1 MDTAAR
7 PMERR
12 PSTAY
17 ALATFCIPVA
27 VILYGT
33 VVMAIRPPVLP
44 LIAAVGLAA
53 LMVMRTGYRWNELQQ
68 GMFEAL
74 GRVQIAVFI
83 LVLVGMLI
91 GAWIACGTI
100 PLIIYWGLR
109 LIAPESFLLSSFVL
123 CGVASIATG
132 TSFGTMGTLGVAL
145 LGVGEALGF
154 PAAMTVGAVVSGAY
168 LGDKMSPASD
178 STNIAASVCEVDLF
192 DHIGSMM
199 WTTVPAALV
208 AGVVYSVLGVLHVQG
223 QAVPLEGIRGIL
235 SALEQHHSLSL
246 VGVIPPLVMLVLA
259 YMRLPVVPVMAA
271 CVLSAAGIALFEGH
285 ALRDVAVSMTT
296 GFKSATGVKQLD
308 MLLSRGGMMSVMPTV
323 LLLSAGVAFGGVLE
337 RSRTLEVLID
347 AVLRGARSTVRL
359 VGASLLACYIIL
371 LGTGSQL
378 LAAIIPGRAFAGA
391 FREQG
396 IHLKVLSRTCED
408 GGTIGCP
415 LVPWSVHAFYIL
427 GVLGVG
433 ALDFGPYAIL
443 NWIVPVFSMLC
454 AATGVGVWRA
464 DGTGVRQARTGA

>member
-308 MLLSRGGMMSVMPTV
+308 MLLSRGGHDERH
-323 LLLSAGVAFGGVLE
+323 AHGAAAFCWGGF
-337 RSRTLEVLID
+337 RRGSRTL
-347 AVLRGARSTVRL
+347 TH
-359 VGASLLACYIIL
+359 
-371 LGTGSQL
+371 
-378 LAAIIPGRAFAGA
+378 P
-391 FREQG
+391 
-396 IHLKVLSRTCED
+396 
-408 GGTIGCP
+408 
-415 LVPWSVHAFYIL
+415 
-427 GVLGVG
+427 
-433 ALDFGPYAIL
+433 
-443 NWIVPVFSMLC
+443 
-454 AATGVGVWRA
+454 
-464 DGTGVRQARTGA
+464 

>member
-1 MDTAAR
+1 
-7 PMERR
+7 MESPVAQPSRR
-12 PSTAY
+12 PSLGY
-17 ALATFCIPVA
+17 ALAIFCIPVA

-44 LIAAVGLAA
+44 LIAAVGLSA
-53 LMVMRTGYRWNELQQ
+53 LMAMRLGYGWADLQQ

-74 GRVQIAVFI
+74 GRVQIAIFI

-100 PLIIYWGLR
+100 PLIIYWGLK
-109 LIAPESFLLSSFVL
+109 LIAPESFLLSTFVL
-123 CGVASIATG
+123 CSVASIATG

-199 WTTVPAALV
+199 WTTVPAALL
-208 AGVVYSVLGVLHVQG
+208 AGVVYTVLGVMHVQG
-223 QAVPLEGIRGIL
+223 QAVPLAGIRTIL
-235 SALEQHHSLSL
+235 SALETHHSLSL
-246 VGVIPPLVMLVLA
+246 LGVVPPLVMLGLA
-259 YMRLPVVPVMAA
+259 YLRLPVVPVMAA
-271 CVLSAAGIALFEGH
+271 CVLAAVGLALFEGQS
-285 ALRDVAVSMTT
+285 LREVAVSMTT
-296 GFKSATGVKQLD
+296 GFKATTGVRQLD

-337 RSRTLEVLID
+337 RSRTLEVLIE
-347 AVLRGARSTVRL
+347 AVLRGARSTLRL
-359 VGASLLACYIIL
+359 VASSLLACYIIL

-378 LAAIIPGRAFAGA
+378 LATIIPGRAFAGA
-391 FREQG
+391 FRAQG

-433 ALDFGPYAIL
+433 ALDFGPYAVL
-443 NWIVPVFSMLC
+443 NWVVPVFSLLC
-454 AATGVGVWRA
+454 AVTGVGVWRT
-464 DGTGVRQARTGA
+464 DGTGVRRTAKA